1 MQNATNAVNNFN
13 GTVGRAGAAAGQAGA
28 GAAAAT
34 TRVQAFGNAMLS
46 AGKAAGAMAL
56 TLAPAAAL
64 MEEALRRSS
73 NEALDFE
80 ATMRN
85 VNSIARLGEADFAD
99 LSARTLDL
107 AGSMDVGGKDAQD
120 LSKALYDVFSSN
132 VGIDKA
138 ATAQVNMERALNV
151 TKLAAQ
157 GARAGLATTAETARG
172 FLAVLNSYRMANAP
186 IEDLSHVMD
195 IMFETVNRGVVTFPE
210 LADGIGVVTNQA
222 HVVGLS
228 IEELGAAIA
237 QLTVRGLEPQM
248 AMYALNSV
256 LMDLLTPTDQQRNMM
271 ELLTQATGRTG
282 VEMSVS
288 AVKAQGFAGWLE
300 NVTSA
305 AQEFTDQ
312 QNALGNATDIS
323 EVFAKIIPEARAARA
338 FISIGSN
345 VGEFKDAL
353 DAMNNS
359 SRVAV
364 PGMEVMG
371 STMAALSQQAKSGRF
386 SLDVLGATVGKLA
399 VTVGDRMIPSIAAF
413 ATNMTQLVSQ
423 FQKANPVLFDWI
435 IAVGTALV
443 AVTAILGVIAAVALA
458 LGGLALA
465 GISGT
470 LVLTV
475 LAATVGVVTGA
486 IVAINLVM
494 SAWQKN
500 FLGVRDRVADAVNFL
515 TNFIRLLQEAQ
526 RNIKIGFD
534 LGPTPTQPSLGAA
547 IGAAGEGTSLTGR
560 ADPMRDVWIAIG
572 ILARE
577 VLTAITTFLGRAVDA
592 WNAIVKRFQDGWTK
606 LTTEIGSVITRIG
619 DWFAQ
624 IRFAEAWAGA
634 MERVGAAVDTVIG
647 WLRILAGFIA
657 SVILARMDDLGG
669 LVTAVFDGLTEGIHG
684 AADAV
689 GAILGPVFETLGP
702 TFALLGDTL
711 GSLWKMITDALGPAL
726 QVLVGLVG
734 VTLVGA
740 WAAFMGIL
748 RGVAKMLGPLI
759 QMIGTVLAGAI
770 QVAVG
775 AFQTLVG
782 IVSIVVGL
790 VTGNGDMMRRGFD
803 QIGVGA
809 GNMRQGVLNAL
820 GGLVTGI
827 PAIMS
832 AFVAGLWEGFSSSL
846 LNLATRLAT
855 DGGPVSG
862 VVKGILTG
870 FYALVDQIGGFFD
883 ALGTAVQNGIAAV
896 GAFFD
901 GLGTKAHQIID
912 DVIAAIGKFFSDL
925 GTAVKTGADN
935 IAALWSV
942 FWDRPLFWIGYFVT
956 KAVSAILSFF
966 ENLVITL
973 IIGFQN
979 VTSTIATWIAARVAD
994 WNAFWGNI
1002 GTTVNQFFNGGGGQD
1017 PLGTRITLG
1026 FVAATIAIAT
1036 WVQDRINSWNAF
1048 WKGIG
1053 TAVDQFFNG
1062 GPAGPALETRV
1073 NTGFVGATT
1082 TIETW
1087 VQNRIHDFKQM
1098 WDDIGAGID
1107 KFFNGPPSLGE
1118 RIADWIKAMVP
1129 AVLGALGDFKTQL
1142 WNGITGGINS
1152 ALEGAKA
1159 QVKKGVQQ
1167 LIDGANAAAGNDSPS
1182 KKMAEVGR
1190 NMMAG
1195 LAVGIGQGHDSVRNA
1210 LLDAG
1215 DLLAPSGSFLGE
1227 VTQEKRLVVLVDVTS
1242 SDGSVSALQLDQV
1255 REVAEQSV
1263 GDVLGVVLGGARRSI
1278 RQGRIPEGTAA

>member
-1 MQNATNAVNNFN
+1 M
-13 GTVGRAGAAAGQAGA
+13 
-28 GAAAAT
+28 
-34 TRVQAFGNAMLS
+34 QAFGNAML
-46 AGKAAGAMAL
+46 ATGKAAGAMAL
-56 TLAPAAAL
+56 TLTPAAAL
-64 MEEALRRSS
+64 AEEGLRRSS

-85 VNSIARLGEADFAD
+85 VNTIARLGEQDFAN
-99 LSARTLDL
+99 LSAQTLDL

-120 LSKALYDVFSSN
+120 LAKALYDVFSSN

-186 IEDLSHVMD
+186 IEELSHVMD

-256 LMDLLTPTDQQRNMM
+256 LMDLLTPTDQQRDMM
-271 ELLTQATGRTG
+271 DLLTQATGRTG

-288 AVKAQGFAGWLE
+288 AIKAQGFAGWLE
-300 NVTSA
+300 NVTGA

-359 SRVAV
+359 SKVAV

-371 STMAALSQQAKSGRF
+371 STMAALSQQARSGRF
-386 SLDVLGATVGKLA
+386 SLDVLGATIGKLA

-413 ATNMTQLVSQ
+413 ATNMTQLVSN
-423 FQKANPVLFDWI
+423 FQKSNPVLFDWLI
-435 IAVGTALV
+435 GIGSAIVAL
-443 AVTAILGVIAAVALA
+443 TAILGVIAAVALA
-458 LGGLALA
+458 LAGLALA
-465 GISGT
+465 HISIG
-470 LVLTV
+470 VV
-475 LAATVGVVTGA
+475 LAVFAATLGVVTAA
-486 IVAINLVM
+486 IIAVNLWM

-500 FLGVRDRVADAVNFL
+500 FLGLRDRVNDAITFITNFL
-515 TNFIRLLQEAQ
+515 RLMQSMGKTV
-526 RNIKIGFD
+526 KIGFET
-534 LGPTPTQPSLGAA
+534 GPLPTTPTVGEGIATGNAQGALFALGQLAKEVFDN
-547 IGAAGEGTSLTGR
+547 ITRFLGAAGE
-560 ADPMRDVWIAIG
+560 
-572 ILARE
+572 
-577 VLTAITTFLGRAVDA
+577 A
-592 WNAIVKRFQDGWTK
+592 WNSIVKRFQAGWTR

-619 DWFAQ
+619 DWFGQ

-647 WLRILAGFIA
+647 WLRILAGFIV
-657 SVILARMDDLGG
+657 SVILGRMDDLGG
-669 LVTAVFDGLTEGIHG
+669 LVTAVFDGLTEGIHA

-726 QVLVGLVG
+726 QVLAGLVG

-740 WAAFMGIL
+740 WAALMGIL
-748 RGVAKMLGPLI
+748 RGVANMLGPLI

-782 IVSIVVGL
+782 FISVVVGL
-790 VTGNGDMMRRGFD
+790 VTGNGDMMRRGFE
-803 QIGVGA
+803 QIGIGA

-820 GGLVTGI
+820 GAIVTGI

-832 AFVAGLWEGFSSSL
+832 AFLAGLWEGFSSSL

-862 VVKGILTG
+862 VVQGILTG
-870 FYALVDQIGGFFD
+870 FYALVDQIGAFFD
-883 ALGTAVQNGIAAV
+883 ALGAAVQNGIAAV

-901 GLGTKAHQIID
+901 GLGTKAHQVID
-912 DVIAAIGKFFSDL
+912 DVIGAITSFFINL
-925 GTAVKTGADN
+925 ATAVSTGAEN
-935 IAALWSV
+935 IAAVWSV
-942 FWDRPLFWIGYFVT
+942 FWERPLFWIGFFVVKALSAVLAFFETLAINLVTGFLTVT
-956 KAVSAILSFF
+956 KAIS
-966 ENLVITL
+966 
-973 IIGFQN
+973 
-979 VTSTIATWIAARVAD
+979 TWITARVAD
-994 WNAFWGNI
+994 WDAFWGNI
-1002 GTTVNQFFNGGGGQD
+1002 GTTVAQFFNGGGGQD
-1017 PLGTRITLG
+1017 PLSVRITLG
-1026 FVAATIAIAT
+1026 FIAATIAIAS
-1036 WVQDRINSWNAF
+1036 WVQDRINDWNSF
-1048 WKGIG
+1048 WGGIG
-1053 TAVDQFFNG
+1053 AAVDQFFNG

-1073 NTGFVGATT
+1073 STGFTGATT

-1087 VQNRIHDFKQM
+1087 VLNRIHDFKQM

-1107 KFFNGPPSLGE
+1107 SFFNGPPSLGD
-1118 RIADWIKAMVP
+1118 RIAAWITAMVP
-1129 AVLGALGDFKTQL
+1129 VVLGALGNFKTML
-1142 WNGITGGINS
+1142 WNGITSGITS
-1152 ALEGAKA
+1152 ALDGAKA
-1159 QVKKGVQQ
+1159 AVQKGVQD
-1167 LIDGANAAAGNDSPS
+1167 LIDGANAAAGNRSPS
-1182 KKMAEVGR
+1182 RKMAEVGR

-1215 DLLAPSGSFLGE
+1215 DLLAPSGSFLGQ